1 MGRNMTSIK
10 KLSDLGE
17 QEWLKRVRRWLDG
30 AGGRLI
36 LGIGDDAAAIATR
49 GPVIATTD
57 ALIEGVHFQREW
69 IGARD
74 LGRKALAVNLS
85 DIAAMGGRPI
95 AALLALSVP
104 PEANIRELRDFF
116 FGLRDG
122 ARRWGCPIAG
132 GDLTRAPQ
140 WSIAITVLGE
150 PAVRRGGKPVL
161 ALRSAARPGQSVYVT
176 GRPGE
181 SGAGLIALT
190 RGISAPALIA
200 RHNRPQPRLAEGALL
215 ARICPDLAMLD
226 VSDGIWC
233 DSVRLAEASKCAI
246 EIESASLPISPS
258 IRRFCREHAI
268 DPIQPVLFGGE
279 DYELLFC
286 TGRSIETLQCA
297 FRDRGIKTKITCIGR
312 VQSGRGRH
320 LLDSSGRRQTI
331 ADLTFQHFRYI

>member
-1 MGRNMTSIK
+1 MRNKTKIK
-10 KLSDLGE
+10 ISDIGE
-17 QEWLKRVRRWLDG
+17 IEWLGRVRRWLDG
-30 AGGRLI
+30 AGGRLK
-36 LGIGDDAAAIATR
+36 LGIGDDAAAIETR

-57 ALIEGVHFQREW
+57 ALIEGVHFRRDW
-69 IGARD
+69 IGPRD

-104 PEANIRELRDFF
+104 PDAEVVDLRDFF

-181 SGAGLIALT
+181 SGAGLIALG
-190 RGISAPALIA
+190 RGVSAPALIR
-200 RHNRPQPRLAEGALL
+200 RHNRPEPRLAEAAVL
-215 ARICPDLAMLD
+215 ARICRDLAMLD
-226 VSDGIWC
+226 LSDGIWC
-233 DSVRLAEASKCAI
+233 DSVRLAEASGCAI
-246 EIESASLPISPS
+246 ELESSALPISPA
-258 IRRFCREHAI
+258 IRGFCGEHSI
-268 DPIQPVLFGGE
+268 DPLQPVLFGGE

-286 TGRSIETLQCA
+286 TDRGLESLERAFRDRSIETN
-297 FRDRGIKTKITCIGR
+297 ITRIGR
-312 VQSGRGRH
+312 VKSGRGRR
-320 LLDSSGRRQTI
+320 LIDSSGRRQKV
-331 ADLTFQHFRYI
+331 ADLTFQHF